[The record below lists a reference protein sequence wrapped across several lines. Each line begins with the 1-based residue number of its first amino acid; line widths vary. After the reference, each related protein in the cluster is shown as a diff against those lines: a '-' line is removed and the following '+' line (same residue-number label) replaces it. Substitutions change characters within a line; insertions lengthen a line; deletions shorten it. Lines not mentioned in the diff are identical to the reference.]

1 MIIMPRLHIQILLT
15 INLLIKQAQ
24 AEQYEDNT
32 IKIEWIVNDQSTTN
46 FTMSSSSMSSGNYF
60 SFGLSKDQKMVTL
73 KNIKNK

>member
-1 MIIMPRLHIQILLT
+1 MIIVPRLHIQILLT